1 MNPSAPAD
9 SASPS
14 QPSTLN
20 PQPSTAAARRLKGTI
35 PSLPKAQRDT
45 INRLLL
51 DGATYALV
59 IQRMAQEAVSLNGE
73 NLSNWYTT
81 GVQDYLAGLERLDY
95 QRARYEAAGD
105 LLQDTDTAK
114 LPEAD
119 LQAAA
124 AQIYDLLGRFT
135 PAALAEKMAEDPDK
149 YTRLLNSLSRLAR
162 ETLALQKHRDAN
174 TRLRAAVLE
183 RKDPKRKLSESERR
197 AIVLPRRKSHRAGFC
212 GLHPVFFDKRQTRG
226 RGNDLLLDGGRKGLH
241 GSESAQ

>member
-1 MNPSAPAD
+1 V
-9 SASPS
+9 
-14 QPSTLN
+14 
-20 PQPSTAAARRLKGTI
+20 
-35 PSLPKAQRDT
+35 
-45 INRLLL
+45 
-51 DGATYALV
+51 YALV
-59 IQRMAQEAVSLNGE
+59 IQRLAEEGVSLNGE

-81 GVQDYLAGLERLDY
+81 GFQDYLAGLERLDY

-174 TRLRAAVLE
+174 TRLRAALLE

-197 AIVLPRRKSHRAGFC
+197 AIVLQVDDIL
-212 GLHPVFFDKRQTRG
+212 GLGSPEDDEAEPGDQLPESSVPSSSSLAAPERSVRG
-226 RGNDLLLDGGRKGLH
+226 SSSSSLGSAPNDPPPL
-241 GSESAQ
+241 ATAA